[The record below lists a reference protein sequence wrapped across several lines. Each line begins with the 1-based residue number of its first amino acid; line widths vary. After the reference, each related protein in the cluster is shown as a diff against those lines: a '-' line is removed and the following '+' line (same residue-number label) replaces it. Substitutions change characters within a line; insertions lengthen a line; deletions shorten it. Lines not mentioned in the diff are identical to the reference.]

1 MPNLG
6 PTELIIILIIVVLLF
21 GVGRL
26 GRLGGELGK
35 GITEFRKGLQSDESD
50 EEGASNEGSEGAS
63 EKAPSETPEAV
74 AEEPPYK
81 SD

>member
-35 GITEFRKGLQSDESD
+35 GITEFRKGLQSDDSD
-50 EEGASNEGSEGAS
+50 EDGDSDEASEGAS
-63 EKAPSETPEAV
+63 EKAPSETSEPA
-74 AEEPPYK
+74 AEEAPK
-81 SD
+81 NSD

>member
-50 EEGASNEGSEGAS
+50 EDGDSDEAS
-63 EKAPSETPEAV
+63 EKAPSDTPEAV
-74 AEEPPYK
+74 AEETPSN
-81 SD
+81 SDN

>member
-50 EEGASNEGSEGAS
+50 EDGDTDEVS
-63 EKAPSETPEAV
+63 EKAPSETSEAV